1 MNKSKRI
8 FAIVMLILFAF
19 CLSACSQKKEETAKI
34 PIFSPATK
42 ATESKGVI
50 SFSPSQLLV
59 RDNKV
64 WLSGNIQNS
73 EKREIDGYSKVDVV
87 IYQNGREIFFGEYGN
102 VSIEN
107 LYPGASSYYTFNF
120 ENSQGLPNGILD
132 DQLNTYT
139 IIVFGDSFRQVVI

>member
-1 MNKSKRI
+1 MKKCKHI
-8 FAIVMLILFAF
+8 FTAITLILLTF
-19 CLSACSQKKEETAKI
+19 CLTACGQKKEETAKT

-64 WLSGNIQNS
+64 WLSGNIRNS
-73 EKREIDGYSKVDVV
+73 EKREIDGYVNVDVV
-87 IYQNGREIFFGEYGN
+87 IYQNGREVFFGEYGK

-139 IIVFGDSFRQVVI
+139 VIVFGESYQTVII